1 MSGNR
6 GLQKFSDLSIATEL
20 GIEGVYIEIY
30 VYLLFYCAPTSGAN
44 FSEKVVW
51 DIYAGKIKL

>member
-1 MSGNR
+1 M
-6 GLQKFSDLSIATEL
+6 ATEL

-30 VYLLFYCAPTSGAN
+30 VYLHFYCAPTSGAN

-51 DIYAGKIKL
+51 DIYGGKINL

>member
-6 GLQKFSDLSIATEL
+6 GLQKFSDLFMVTEL
-20 GIEGVYIEIY
+20 GIEGVYIEIH
-30 VYLLFYCAPTSGAN
+30 VYLLFYCAPMSGAN

-51 DIYAGKIKL
+51 DIYGGKINL